1 MAEEPKSEG
10 VPYKTV
16 GELPVITA
24 KLSEPAK
31 VGDKNIAPTTTEAQ
45 DKVKAGQRFVNM
57 IWETM
62 QALIAASVVGS
73 TLFVAGRIALL
84 VMLPNATEKQTS
96 SANTAFMLIS
106 NLASLIVGF
115 YFGRTNH
122 QKTGGVG
129 ASDEGR

>member
-1 MAEEPKSEG
+1 
-10 VPYKTV
+10 
-16 GELPVITA
+16 
-24 KLSEPAK
+24 
-31 VGDKNIAPTTTEAQ
+31 
-45 DKVKAGQRFVNM
+45 M

-73 TLFVAGRIALL
+73 TLLVAGKIALL
-84 VMLPNATEKQTS
+84 VLLPAATEKQSS